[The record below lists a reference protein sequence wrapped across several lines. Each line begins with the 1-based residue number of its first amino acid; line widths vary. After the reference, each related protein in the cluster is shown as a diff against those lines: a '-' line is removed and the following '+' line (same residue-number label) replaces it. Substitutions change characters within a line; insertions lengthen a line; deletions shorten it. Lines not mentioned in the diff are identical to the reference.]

1 MNTNPADV
9 ATTVAKALEDA
20 WNAADAQ
27 AFGAQLADFV
37 DFVDI
42 RGEYHRGK
50 QSVTW
55 GHAALFDSIFKGSV
69 NRYDVLSARFLGA
82 GLVSAQVG
90 ATLNCPTGPMAG
102 ENHSTLT
109 FVAKEK
115 DGTWKVEVFHN
126 TLKPR
131 ELDPAEAE
139 LRERIR

>member
-1 MNTNPADV
+1 VNTNPADI
-9 ATTVAKALEDA
+9 ATSIAKALENA
-20 WNAADAQ
+20 WNAGDAQ
-27 AFGAQLADFV
+27 AFGEQLADYV

-42 RGEYHRGK
+42 RGDYHRGK
-50 QSVTW
+50 QPVIY

-69 NRYDVLSARFLGA
+69 NRYDVLSARFLA
-82 GLVSAQVG
+82 PGLVSAQVG
-90 ATLNCPTGPMAG
+90 ATLNCPAGPMAG

-109 FVAKEK
+109 FVAKENN
-115 DGTWKVEVFHN
+115 GQWKVEVFHN